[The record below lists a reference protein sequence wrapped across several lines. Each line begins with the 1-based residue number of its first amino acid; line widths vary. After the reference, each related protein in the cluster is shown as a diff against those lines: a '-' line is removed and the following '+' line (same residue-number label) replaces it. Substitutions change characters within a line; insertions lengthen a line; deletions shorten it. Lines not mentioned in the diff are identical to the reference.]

1 MLVHNWFRTL
11 LALPFLVLPAC
22 GEFAVDNSS
31 PSEVGPV
38 LYGVRYPDA
47 RTYDSAAADSQYE
60 KCATLPG
67 ASADGTQESLPPG
80 RTLRF
85 TGTPSEQEAVA
96 ECLASLPGAQVTG
109 PFEPPTG

>member
-1 MLVHNWFRTL
+1 MLVDNWFRTL
-11 LALPFLVLPAC
+11 LALPLLALPAC
-22 GEFAVDNSS
+22 GESGVGNSS
-31 PSEVGPV
+31 QPEIGPV

-47 RTYDSAAADSQYE
+47 RDYDSAAADSQYE

-85 TGTPSEQEAVA
+85 QGTASEQEAVA
-96 ECLASLPGAQVTG
+96 DCLAALPGAEVNG
-109 PFEPPTG
+109 PFKPPTG

>member
-1 MLVHNWFRTL
+1 MWVNNWFRAL
-11 LALPFLVLPAC
+11 LALPLLALPAC
-22 GEFAVDNSS
+22 GGSGVDNSS
-31 PSEVGPV
+31 PPESGPV

-47 RTYDSAAADSQYE
+47 RNYDSAAADSQYE

-85 TGTPSEQEAVA
+85 TGTASEQEVVA
-96 ECLASLPGAQVTG
+96 ECLASLPGAEVTG